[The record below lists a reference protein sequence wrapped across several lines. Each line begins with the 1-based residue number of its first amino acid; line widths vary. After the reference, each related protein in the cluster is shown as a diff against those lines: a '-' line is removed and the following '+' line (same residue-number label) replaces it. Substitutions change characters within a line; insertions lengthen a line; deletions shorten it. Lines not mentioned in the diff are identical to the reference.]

1 MTQLSKVIQQ
11 LEEAEQNKS
20 GMFELGEETMC
31 ALTPFLVATE
41 TQEPVGI
48 VRAVNTLGGMSGRHV
63 SLFVSLPVGTE
74 LYTSTP
80 VAQPVAV
87 PDWHSEADQ
96 LAALHGLSFVV
107 FRHGEQPQCADPT
120 KVMISF
126 TDKGL
131 GYNDSE
137 SGNKE

>member
-1 MTQLSKVIQQ
+1 MALSKLIEQIKS
-11 LEEAEQNKS
+11 AEQNSS
-20 GMFELGEETMC
+20 GMFEIGEDTIC
-31 ALTPFLVATE
+31 ALMSCLVAAE
-41 TQEPVGI
+41 EQEPVGI
-48 VRAVNTLGGMSGRHV
+48 VRAVNTLSGMIGRHV

-80 VAQPVAV
+80 VAQPVAM
-87 PDWHSEADQ
+87 PDWHSEGDQ
-96 LAALHGLSFVV
+96 LAALHGVSFVV

-131 GYNDSE
+131 GYNDPE